1 MELSSLNFTEK
12 SDNPQ
17 RFPVIHPQT
26 LKPMGW
32 DLDILGPDATKKH
45 QFLLDVRDEVNE
57 RVRRAVM
64 DGVSM
69 DFSSAEK
76 ADMALR
82 EAAVLVTG
90 WQGLTENGQ
99 PLAYSEEA
107 CHTLLSKNRWL
118 ISQVMEANKSWQVW
132 YGLEQDA
139 EQGPADG
146 EVSA

>member
-1 MELSSLNFTEK
+1 
-12 SDNPQ
+12 
-17 RFPVIHPQT
+17 
-26 LKPMGW
+26 MGW